1 MHLDH
6 DEEDYNLSL
15 SKFESMLKTNKVFF
29 FDSEEFEEII
39 LHYLDMGK
47 ATLAK
52 KALKLG
58 LEQHPKSTGL
68 KLVQVEMLVYD
79 DKLDQAEKLLNELY
93 AIEPTNEEIFIQKAN
108 IYSKRDQHD
117 KAVEFLQTALKY
129 TEDHADVYNLM
140 GMEYLFM
147 DNLELAKV
155 NFIKCL
161 EEDIEDQSALY
172 NVVYCFEFLDQNLEA
187 IEYLKTYID
196 RNPYSEI
203 AWHQSGRLYYGIKD
217 YENAVRAFEFATY
230 IDEEF
235 IGAYMEKGKALE
247 RLKRHEEAIESYNR
261 TIELDDPTSY
271 ALLRIG
277 KCYEKLGNKAEA
289 LKYFNKTVHEDP
301 LLDKG
306 WIAITDFYVRQKNY
320 QKALYYVNDE
330 FFEQQIERLHK
341 ALAIDDQNRLYWKR
355 YATINKAMDHF
366 EEAEFGYRK
375 AVEFGDY
382 QLDTWLFW
390 VDIMMIMGENN
401 NAILTLIQA
410 ADYFPEEYEIEYRL
424 AGFHLMLNEEEK
436 GNFHLSNGLRL
447 NFKHLSILQELFPM
461 VWDRE
466 SVQNY
471 IAKHKKPE

>member
-15 SKFESMLKTNKVFF
+15 RKFESMLKTNKVLF

-58 LEQHPKSTGL
+58 LDQHPKSTGL

-108 IYSKRDQHD
+108 IYSKRDEHE
-117 KAVEFLQTALKY
+117 KAVEFLKTALKY
-129 TEDHADVYNLM
+129 TEDYADVYNLI

-147 DNLELAKV
+147 DSLELAKE

-161 EEDIEDQSALY
+161 EEDLEDQSALY
-172 NVVYCFEFLDQNLEA
+172 NVVYCFEFLDQNIKA

-203 AWHQSGRLYYGIKD
+203 AWHQSGRLYYGVKD
-217 YENAVRAFEFATY
+217 YENAATSFELATY
-230 IDEEF
+230 IDDEF
-235 IGAYMEKGKALE
+235 VGAYMERGKALE
-247 RLKRHEEAIESYNR
+247 RLKRYAEAIESYNR

-271 ALLRIG
+271 ALLRMG
-277 KCYEKLGNKAEA
+277 KCYEKIGDKVQA

-320 QKALYYVNDE
+320 QKALYFVN
-330 FFEQQIERLHK
+330 K

-375 AVEFGDY
+375 AIEFGDF

-390 VDIMMIMGENN
+390 VDIMQIMGEYN

-410 ADYFPEEYEIEYRL
+410 IEYFPDNYEIEYRL
-424 AGFHLMLNEEEK
+424 AGFHFLLNEEEK
-436 GNFHLSNGLRL
+436 ANYHLTNGLRVNL
-447 NFKHLSILQELFPM
+447 KHQTLLKEQFPT
-461 VWDRE
+461 VWDRA
-466 SVQNY
+466 SVRKFIANY
-471 IAKHKKPE
+471 RKPE